1 MISFHTK
8 AEILVLHSGHNVSV
22 EDFKNPD
29 VSYLTILWQDVENL
43 SKMLNVDY
51 NQIIK
56 EVNDYDIKMQ

>member
-22 EDFKNPD
+22 EDFRNPD

-43 SKMLNVDY
+43 SKMLNVEY